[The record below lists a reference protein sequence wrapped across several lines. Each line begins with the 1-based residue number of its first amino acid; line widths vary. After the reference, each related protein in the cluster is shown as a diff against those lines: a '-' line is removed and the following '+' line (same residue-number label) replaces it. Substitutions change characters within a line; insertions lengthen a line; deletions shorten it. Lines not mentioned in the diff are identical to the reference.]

1 MDKGH
6 TIIDSRN
13 DFGEHSI
20 KGSLLMA
27 EKGNLATWVGLLV
40 DPQAK
45 ILLVCDKDKAKDLI

>member
-1 MDKGH
+1 MILANVIKYITLD
-6 TIIDSRN
+6 
-13 DFGEHSI
+13 SI